1 MSYGY
6 QFYHRYATVLQEEI
20 SLRWRSLIAGQTTLI
35 LLSIVTPNF
44 LFPGRPRLNA
54 DETLF
59 AYSGWLWAETA
70 KVPYLHLWDVKP
82 PAIHETAA
90 LFSLLSGGSPWG
102 IALLSALV
110 MCLLIIGS
118 NVLIGQLVY
127 YHTSNPMAA
136 YIAGTAP
143 LVYRTYYNL
152 AVTGLRPK
160 HFTIFF
166 GLLGVYFYLVEDR
179 WALGGFSTAITAGY
193 WQFGVIFPVVA
204 VVTAYTTRKNELK
217 SVVAGG
223 FGATLVVVAP
233 VYLSSPAAFSS
244 MLVEVVG
251 TSVWITEPLQPGVR
265 LRKFLRFSSFALPVI
280 GLGLFGSVLAAM
292 KRETAWITVG
302 AGWFFLQVF
311 RLDLDSFPD
320 LLLLVIFAALGIG
333 ILIEAV
339 DEKAL
344 PLYLVLGV
352 VATGFVISLITVATP
367 LTSAPPTESLDAL
380 FWNQEITQKCH
391 VRMSGTEQRFIEVIG
406 ESVNVSEC
414 RYQIWKLVLN

>member
-20 SLRWRSLIAGQTTLI
+20 SLRWRSLIAAQTTLV
-35 LLSIVTPNF
+35 LLFIVTPNF
-44 LFPGRPRLNA
+44 LLSGRPQLNA

-59 AYSGWLWAETA
+59 AYSGWLWTETA
-70 KVPYLHLWDVKP
+70 KVPYLHLWDIKP

-127 YHTSNPMAA
+127 YHTSNPIAA

-143 LVYRTYYNL
+143 LVYTTYYNL
-152 AVTGLRPK
+152 AATGLRPK

-166 GLLGVYFYLVEDR
+166 GLLGVYFYLIEDR
-179 WALGGFSTAITAGY
+179 WALGGFSTALAAGY

-217 SVVAGG
+217 TVVAGG

-244 MLVEVVG
+244 MLVEVIG
-251 TSVWITEPLQPGVR
+251 TSVWVTEPLKPGVR

-280 GLGLFGSVLAAM
+280 GLGLFGSVLAVM

-311 RLDLDSFPD
+311 RLDLDAAPD
-320 LLLLVIFAALGIG
+320 LILLVIFAALGIG

-339 DEKAL
+339 DEEAI

-367 LTSAPPTESLDAL
+367 LNSAPPSESLDAL
-380 FWNQEITQKCH
+380 FWSQEITEKCH

-406 ESVNVSEC
+406 ENVNVKQC
-414 RYQIWKLVLN
+414 RYQIR